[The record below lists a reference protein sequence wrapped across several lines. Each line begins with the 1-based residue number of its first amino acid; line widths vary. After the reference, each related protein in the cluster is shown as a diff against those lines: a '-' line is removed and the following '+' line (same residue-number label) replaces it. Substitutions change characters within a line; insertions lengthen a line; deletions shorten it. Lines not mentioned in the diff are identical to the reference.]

1 MRLCGGDAAVLG
13 GCGCV
18 RTLACAAF
26 VAKMCVC
33 VRVVLV
39 FVLCLL
45 QRCVCVRV
53 LSSRVRDL
61 FCAACVVKPRVGRR
75 MSQHAMTHTS
85 VCDVCWDVRVCISL
99 CQCGL
104 GVRGR
109 GGCCLCC
116 LCVWGVCEEG
126 ESVLFLV
133 CIGAVLGAQDVF
145 GTWCVCMCL
154 VSARACAWG
163 GG

>member
-1 MRLCGGDAAVLG
+1 M
-13 GCGCV
+13 

-116 LCVWGVCEEG
+116 LCVWGVGKGGIGSFSCVHG
-126 ESVLFLV
+126 CSSRCSRCFWDLV
-133 CIGAVLGAQDVF
+133 RV
-145 GTWCVCMCL
+145 CVPL
-154 VSARACAWG
+154 SQPARVRG
-163 GG
+163 GGGSDYMRV